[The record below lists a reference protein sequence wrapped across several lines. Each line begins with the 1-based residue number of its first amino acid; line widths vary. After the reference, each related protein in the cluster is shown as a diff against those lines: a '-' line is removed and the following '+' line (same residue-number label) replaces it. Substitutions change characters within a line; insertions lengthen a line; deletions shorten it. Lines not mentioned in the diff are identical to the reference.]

1 MEKSKVSK
9 CLRKTGLVLLMLAIG
24 VSFIVALPSLGQA
37 AKAEYTMVIAHHF
50 PADMTNNEVHPSLHR
65 FKNVVETATKGAI
78 EVKIFGGMVLGTE
91 IEYTKT
97 AQGGK
102 TVQSAVLSSGAFSSF
117 FPKYQVITTPFLFPD
132 YNTAWAFFNSEWY
145 ADFMSEMRKKT
156 GLRWIGMFDDGG
168 GSVAFT
174 NDKRLI
180 KTVEDMEGL
189 LIRVE
194 ENPAHIAVIEAL
206 GAKAVPLEWG
216 QVPTALMTGVAD
228 GQFNAPGLNA
238 AMKFWESCDYTTWT
252 GHVYNS
258 LNWVVND
265 EWFKSLPEEYQ
276 QIILRAAR
284 EAVMYGHGLSAHLTN
299 LGWQEC
305 VKRFKGSYIP
315 TPEEKEAFAKRMRPA
330 FYEWATEEFGL
341 KPEFIHE
348 VWDKVAEI
356 DEELGSEYWNKWG
369 K

>member
-1 MEKSKVSK
+1 MAKKYLKKS
-9 CLRKTGLVLLMLAIG
+9 GLLLVILSIAI
-24 VSFIVALPSLGQA
+24 SFTFALPSLVQA
-37 AKAEYTMVIAHHF
+37 AKYTMVIAHHY
-50 PADMTNNEVHPSLHR
+50 PVDMTNNEVHPALHR
-65 FKNVVETATKGAI
+65 FKTRVETETKGGI
-78 EVKIFGGMVLGTE
+78 EVRIFGGMVLGTE
-91 IEYTKT
+91 IEYTKK
-97 AQGGK
+97 AQLGK

-145 ADFMSEMRKKT
+145 ANFMHEMRRKT

-168 GSVAFT
+168 GFVAFT

-180 KTVEDMEGL
+180 KTPEDMKGL

-216 QVPTALMTGVAD
+216 QVPTALMTNVAD

-238 AMKFWESCDYTTWT
+238 AMKFWESCEYTSWT
-252 GHVYNS
+252 GHIYNT
-258 LNWVVND
+258 LNWVIND
-265 EWFKSLPEEYQ
+265 EWFKSLPEDYQ
-276 QIILRAAR
+276 SVILRAAR
-284 EAVMYGHGLSAHLTN
+284 EAVMYGHGLSDHLTN
-299 LGWQEC
+299 LGWQKC
-305 VKRFKGSYIP
+305 VEEFKAAYIP
-315 TPEEKEAFAKRMRPA
+315 TAEEKEAFKKIMQPA

-348 VWDKVAEI
+348 VWNKVDEI
-356 DEELGSEYWNKWG
+356 NKELGEEYWNKWG